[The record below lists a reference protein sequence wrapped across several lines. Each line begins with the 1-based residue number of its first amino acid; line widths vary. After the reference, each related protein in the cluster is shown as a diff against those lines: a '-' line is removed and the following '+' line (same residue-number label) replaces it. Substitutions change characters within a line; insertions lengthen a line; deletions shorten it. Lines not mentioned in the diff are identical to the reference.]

1 MNRNLPY
8 HFTPLHLIKNLTKM
22 KVNHS
27 QLTLAR
33 EYRGLTQTELS
44 KAVTGLSQSNL
55 SKFEKGL
62 GGLSDELLEKIF
74 ETLNFPKEFFAK
86 KINIDL
92 EIANYRKKSSIS
104 KTLLQDFETSCKF
117 IGYLIDEMAD
127 SVDYPDFSL
136 VTLDLEEGYTPEKA
150 AIFTRKNF
158 RIAPDEPIHDIF
170 KVIENKGIIIYE
182 LNTDEKF
189 DGISFF
195 TPKGFAVIVI
205 NKRFTNDR
213 KRFTLAHELGHLV
226 MHCSPDF
233 PIPSGRNKEQEA
245 NDFASEFLMPKNAI
259 IKSLGNLKVSA
270 LSALK
275 NYWLTSKAAIV
286 RRAYSLGVINK
297 DRYQFLNIELSR
309 SGEKKKEKDSV
320 SIDYPQVFS
329 TSVGLHLK
337 ELGYTENELAGAF
350 SLPLD
355 IIQKYLLQQPFAV
368 IKPKLKVVTE

>member
-1 MNRNLPY
+1 
-8 HFTPLHLIKNLTKM
+8 M

-62 GGLSDELLEKIF
+62 GGLSDELLGKIF
-74 ETLNFPKEFFAK
+74 DTLNFPKEFFAK

-136 VTLDLEEGYTPEKA
+136 VTLDLEEGYTPEEA
-150 AIFTRKNF
+150 RKNF

-226 MHCSPDF
+226 MHCSADF
-233 PIPSGRNKEQEA
+233 PIPIGRNKEQEA
-245 NDFASEFLMPKNAI
+245 NDFASEFLMPKSAI

-275 NYWLTSKAAIV
+275 NYWLVSKAAIV
-286 RRAYSLGVINK
+286 RRAYSLGAIDK

-309 SGEKKKEKDSV
+309 SGEKKKEKDTV

>member
-1 MNRNLPY
+1 MYKPQPSLSFY
-8 HFTPLHLIKNLTKM
+8 TFTPLKNLTKM

-44 KAVTGLSQSNL
+44 KAVQGLSQSNL
-55 SKFEKGL
+55 SKFEKV
-62 GGLSDELLEKIF
+62 F

-136 VTLDLEEGYTPEKA
+136 VTLDLEEGYTPEEA

-158 RIAPDEPIHDIF
+158 RIATDEPIHDIF

-233 PIPSGRNKEQEA
+233 PIPIGRNKEQEA
-245 NDFASEFLMPKNAI
+245 NDFASEFLMPKSAI
-259 IKSLGNLKVSA
+259 MKSLGNLKMSA

-286 RRAYSLGVINK
+286 KRAQSLGAIDK
-297 DRYQFLNIELSR
+297 DRYRFLNIELSR
-309 SGEKKKEKDSV
+309 SGEKKKEKDTV

>member
-1 MNRNLPY
+1 
-8 HFTPLHLIKNLTKM
+8 M

-44 KAVTGLSQSNL
+44 KAVQGLSQSNL

-62 GGLSDELLEKIF
+62 GGLSDELLERIF

-92 EIANYRKKSSIS
+92 AIANYRKKSSIS

-136 VTLDLEEGYTPEKA
+136 VTLDLEEGYTPEEV

-158 RIAPDEPIHDIF
+158 RITPDEPIHDIF

-195 TPKGFAVIVI
+195 TPKGFAVIVV

-213 KRFTLAHELGHLV
+213 KRFTLAHELGHLI
-226 MHCSPDF
+226 MHTAF
-233 PIPSGRNKEQEA
+233 PVPNIRDKEQEA

-275 NYWLTSKAAIV
+275 NYWLTSKASIV
-286 RRAYSLGVINK
+286 KRAQSLGAINK

-309 SGEKKKEKDSV
+309 SGEKKKEKDTV

-337 ELGYTENELAGAF
+337 ELGYTENELARAF

>member
-1 MNRNLPY
+1 MYKPQPSLSFY
-8 HFTPLHLIKNLTKM
+8 TFTPLKNLTKM

-44 KAVTGLSQSNL
+44 KAVQGLSQSNL

-92 EIANYRKKSSIS
+92 AIANYRKKSSIS

-136 VTLDLEEGYTPEKA
+136 VTLDLEEGYTPEEA

-158 RIAPDEPIHDIF
+158 RIATDEPIHDIF

-189 DGISFF
+189 DGNSFF
-195 TPKGFAVIVI
+195 TPKGFAVIVV

-213 KRFTLAHELGHLV
+213 KRFTLAHELGHLI
-226 MHCSPDF
+226 MHTAF
-233 PIPSGRNKEQEA
+233 PVPNIRDKEQEA

-259 IKSLGNLKVSA
+259 MKSLGNLKVSA

-286 RRAYSLGVINK
+286 KRAQSLGAINK

-309 SGEKKKEKDSV
+309 SGEKKKEKDTV

-337 ELGYTENELAGAF
+337 ELGYTENELARAF